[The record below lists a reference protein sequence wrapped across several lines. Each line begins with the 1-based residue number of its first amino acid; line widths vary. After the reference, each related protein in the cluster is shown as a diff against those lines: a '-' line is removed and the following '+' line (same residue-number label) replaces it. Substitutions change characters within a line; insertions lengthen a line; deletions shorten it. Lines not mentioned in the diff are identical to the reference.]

1 MSTQELKENDIQN
14 SSIPFVNHFNK
25 LRHQPKWILKSIIV
39 IVLAIISAFITYNT
53 SNELLDNQS
62 IANSQMDENMLR
74 MTTTIGAF
82 IGTIF
87 SVVVFLIFLVIS
99 KIFKSDAKASS
110 LFSAALSYSIIIL
123 GFTII
128 ISLIQIVFGLKITD
142 YKLDSL
148 NIFSKDN
155 KTLMAF
161 SLTNLLKAFL
171 TGVVYYST
179 SRLSKKTSM
188 ILGIIAL
195 IILIGSG
202 MLGGMNG

>member
-62 IANSQMDENMLR
+62 IANNQMDENMLR
-74 MTTTIGAF
+74 MSTTIGAF

-87 SVVVFLIFLVIS
+87 SVVVVFLIFLIIS

-123 GFTII
+123 GFTTI

-142 YKLDSL
+142 YKLDS
-148 NIFSKDN
+148 SKDN

-179 SRLSKKTSM
+179 SRLSKKASV
-188 ILGIIAL
+188 ILGIVAL

-202 MLGGMNG
+202 MISGMNS

>member
-62 IANSQMDENMLR
+62 IANSQMDENMFR
-74 MTTTIGAF
+74 MSTTIGAF

-87 SVVVFLIFLVIS
+87 SVVVVFLIFLIIS

-123 GFTII
+123 GFT
-128 ISLIQIVFGLKITD
+128 LIQIVFGLKITD

-179 SRLSKKTSM
+179 SRLSKKASV
-188 ILGIIAL
+188 ILGIVAL

-202 MLGGMNG
+202 MIGGMNS

>member
-62 IANSQMDENMLR
+62 IANSQMDENMFR
-74 MTTTIGAF
+74 MSTTIGAF

-87 SVVVFLIFLVIS
+87 SVVVVFLIFLIIS

-123 GFTII
+123 ATI

-179 SRLSKKTSM
+179 SRLSKKASV
-188 ILGIIAL
+188 ILGIVAL

-202 MLGGMNG
+202 MIGGMNS